1 MEESDM
7 TEPRPFTI
15 PPGGGSAITLPVATG
30 SKPGGGAIKV
40 AADDTGGAFS
50 VLELGIG
57 EGMGPGLHV
66 HSRDHEVWYI
76 LDGTFRFRVGADTF
90 RQTTGGL
97 AFGPRGMPHAFQNI
111 GVGMGKLLIISA
123 PSGLEDFFVE
133 YTRRAAEGS
142 VDAEGLAAAAH
153 VSGVEFVGPPLSV
166 SDPS

>member
-1 MEESDM
+1 MA
-7 TEPRPFTI
+7 EPRPFTI
-15 PPGGGSAITLPVATG
+15 PPGGGSAITLPVSTG
-30 SKPGGGAIKV
+30 LRPGVGAIKV
-40 AADDTGGAFS
+40 GAQDSEGAFS

-57 EGMGPGLHV
+57 QGMGPGLHV

-76 LDGTFRFRVGADTF
+76 LEGTFRFRVGDDTF

-97 AFGPRGMPHAFQNI
+97 AFGPRGTPHTFQN
-111 GVGMGKLLIISA
+111 VGETPGRLLIISA

-133 YTRRAAEGS
+133 YTKRIAEGP